1 MHLRVPFGDLKRQHD
16 AIRAELDAAVTRV
29 IDSGWYIL
37 GPEVRAFEEAFA
49 AFCAARYCIGVAN
62 GTEAL
67 QLALTALG
75 VGSGD
80 EVITVANAGI
90 YQAITIVAV
99 GARPVFVDVD
109 ASSHTM
115 DPAALAAAITPRT
128 RAIMPV
134 HLYGRMADMDAIMA
148 VADRYGIPVI
158 EDCAQAHGATW
169 RGKPAGSIGALGCF
183 SFYPT
188 KNLGALGDGGAI
200 ATNDETLAE
209 KVRRLRQYG
218 WERKYYTRDAGG
230 LNSRL
235 DELQAAIL
243 TVKLRHLPAWNARR
257 RAIAAQYRTLL
268 ADTGLIL
275 PEAPPDGDHVY
286 HLYVVHTSA
295 RDVLQAGLR
304 DEGIGTDIH
313 YPLPAHRQPTYAS
326 FAPPGGL
333 PTTERLAQEILSLPM
348 FPELTDNEV
357 HAVAAAVKRALRGWE
372 G

>member
-16 AIRAELDAAVTRV
+16 TIRAELDAAVTRV
-29 IDSGWYIL
+29 VDSGWYIL
-37 GPEVRAFEEAFA
+37 GPEVCAFEEAFA

-75 VGSGD
+75 VGPGD
-80 EVITVANAGI
+80 EVITVANASV
-90 YQAITIVAV
+90 YQAITIMAV

-109 ASSHTM
+109 ERSHTM
-115 DPAALAAAITPRT
+115 DPAALASAITPRT

-158 EDCAQAHGATW
+158 EDCAQAHGAIW

-200 ATNDETLAE
+200 TTNDETLAE

-243 TVKLRHLPAWNARR
+243 MVKLRHLPAWNARR
-257 RAIAAQYRTLL
+257 RAIAAQYRALL
-268 ADTGLIL
+268 ADTSLIL
-275 PEAPPDGDHVY
+275 PEAPPDGDHVF
-286 HLYVVHTSA
+286 HLYVIRTA
-295 RDVLQAGLR
+295 ERDAVQTRLR
-304 DEGIGTDIH
+304 EQGIGTDIH
-313 YPLPAHRQPTYAS
+313 YPLPTHLQPVYAQ

-348 FPELTDNEV
+348 FPELTDDEV
-357 HAVAAAVKRALRGWE
+357 RAVATAVGRAACGWE

>member
-1 MHLRVPFGDLKRQHD
+1 
-16 AIRAELDAAVTRV
+16 
-29 IDSGWYIL
+29 
-37 GPEVRAFEEAFA
+37 
-49 AFCAARYCIGVAN
+49 
-62 GTEAL
+62 
-67 QLALTALG
+67 
-75 VGSGD
+75 
-80 EVITVANAGI
+80 
-90 YQAITIVAV
+90 
-99 GARPVFVDVD
+99 
-109 ASSHTM
+109 
-115 DPAALAAAITPRT
+115 
-128 RAIMPV
+128 
-134 HLYGRMADMDAIMA
+134 MA

-200 ATNDETLAE
+200 TTNDETLAE

-218 WERKYYTRDAGG
+218 WERKYYTRDTGG

-257 RAIAAQYRTLL
+257 RTIAGMYNDLL
-268 ADTGLIL
+268 ADTGLML
-275 PEAPPDGDHVY
+275 PEAPPEGDHVF
-286 HLYVVHTSA
+286 HLYVIRTA
-295 RDVLQAGLR
+295 ERDAVQTHLR
-304 DEGIGTDIH
+304 EQGIGTDIH
-313 YPLPAHRQPTYAS
+313 YPLPTHRQPVYAP

-348 FPELTDNEV
+348 FPELTDDEV
-357 HAVAAAVKRALRGWE
+357 RAVATAVRRATRGRE